1 MSYEI
6 AVVFGII
13 GIAMLLFF
21 TERLSI
27 DTVSILVMVVFMVTG
42 ILEVEEGL
50 AGFSNYATVTI
61 GAMFVISAAIL
72 KTGLLDTFIQLMN
85 RQAERGTFFLLL
97 TIMLVSGLLSAFIND
112 TAVVALLMPAVIQL
126 GRKNDIPVSQL
137 LMPLSFGALMGGVC
151 TLLGTST
158 NILVSGI
165 AGREGLPEFGVFE
178 MSKGGIVFFAV
189 GIFYILTI
197 GRWLIPKRKSASDL
211 SESTNLG
218 NYLVEVTVGEEFE
231 QLDEPIYK
239 QSIFKKLGFEVL
251 QIVRSDGKKIR
262 VYPNTSIQKGDLIRV
277 SGEKEDLAKLEKEK
291 GISLKSELE
300 WSAENLTDEDQK
312 IVEAM
317 VTPQSRLINR
327 TLASF
332 NFRNLLPEMVVLGI
346 RHRPGLMDTL
356 VKKTRL
362 NPGDILL
369 IRAPAES
376 IHSID
381 KKNDLLL
388 LTESKAKNINKLQSI
403 LTLLTLIAVIALA
416 ALNILPIAVSAVA
429 GAVLVILFNSL
440 DPKEAYDAIDWK
452 VIFMLAGVLSMGAA
466 LEKTGGAEY
475 LGNLI
480 TENLQEYGPRAV
492 LAGVFGLTF
501 LLTNVMSNNAT
512 AAILAPIAISIAEN
526 IGVESRPFLMA
537 VTFAASLSFMTPMGY
552 QTNTMIYNPGNY
564 KFKDYLIVGTPLNLI
579 LWILAI
585 WLIPLLYPF

>member
-1 MSYEI
+1 MTFEI
-6 AVVFGII
+6 GLVFGII
-13 GIAMLLFF
+13 GVAMILFF

-27 DTVSILVMVVFMVTG
+27 DTVSILVMVTFLITG
-42 ILEVEEGL
+42 ILDIKEGL
-50 AGFSNYATVTI
+50 AGFSNYATITI

-85 RQAERGTFFLLL
+85 RQAERGSFFLLL

-112 TAVVALLMPAVIQL
+112 TAVVALLMPAVIQM
-126 GRKNDIPVSQL
+126 GRKNEIPVSQL
-137 LMPLSFGALMGGVC
+137 LMPLSFGALMGGVS

-165 AGREGLPEFGVFE
+165 AEREGLPEFGVFE
-178 MSKGGIVFFAV
+178 MTKGGIVFFAV
-189 GIFYILTI
+189 GILYILTI
-197 GRWLIPKRKSASDL
+197 GKWLIPKRKSASDL
-211 SESTNLG
+211 SDSTNLG
-218 NYLVEVTVGEEFE
+218 NYLVEIMINEDFE
-231 QLDEPIYK
+231 QLDEPIFK
-239 QSIFKKLGFEVL
+239 QSIFKKLGIEIL
-251 QIVRSDGKKIR
+251 QIVRADGKKVR
-262 VYPNTSIQKGDLIRV
+262 VYPNSSIQEGDLIRV
-277 SGEKEDLAKLEKEK
+277 TIEKNALEKIKKEK
-291 GISLKSELE
+291 GISLKTELE
-300 WSAENLTDEDQK
+300 WNQENLTDEDQK
-312 IVEAM
+312 IIEAM

-327 TLASF
+327 TLDSF

-369 IRAPAES
+369 LRSPKES
-376 IHSID
+376 VHSLD

-388 LTESKAKNINKLQSI
+388 LTENKVKNINKVQSM
-403 LTLLTLIAVIALA
+403 LTLFTLIAVIALA
-416 ALNILPIAVSAVA
+416 ALNILPIVVSAVS
-429 GAVLVILFNSL
+429 GAVLVILFNSI
-440 DPKEAYDAIDWK
+440 DPKEAYEAIDWK

-466 LEKTGGAEY
+466 LEKTGGAEF

-480 TENLQEYGPRAV
+480 TENLREYGPRAV

-512 AAILAPIAISIAEN
+512 AAILAPIAISIADN

-564 KFKDYLIVGTPLNLI
+564 KFKDYLIVGSPLNI
-579 LWILAI
+579 IFWVLAI